1 MRLFRVALVTLRQKQ
16 ATGRLPAAAAVAF
29 VVALLVA
36 SGAAGG
42 GPITKQNGGAPV
54 FADFTSICAVPGYAN
69 FGACNGDTSTFSNVT
84 GRINAIQA
92 KAGRWNLG
100 ISFKNLQ
107 PGIVYRLWGNRDGTP
122 VAGEISGF
130 FQVATAAAAADGTLS
145 FGYQTSDPTNL
156 GFDLNSI
163 AGPWDLNGVTIVTS
177 YWSQQMIE
185 VLSPDG
191 TLFVP

>member
-1 MRLFRVALVTLRQKQ
+1 MPRRHLDIQ
-16 ATGRLPAAAAVAF
+16 
-29 VVALLVA
+29 
-36 SGAAGG
+36 
-42 GPITKQNGGAPV
+42 
-54 FADFTSICAVPGYAN
+54 
-69 FGACNGDTSTFSNVT
+69 NVT

-122 VAGEISGF
+122 VAGAVGGDSP
-130 FQVATAAAAADGTLS
+130 VATAAAAADGTLS
-145 FGYQTSDPTNL
+145 FSYQTSDPTNL

-177 YWSQQMIE
+177 YWSQQMIK

-191 TLFVP
+191 ALVRPVATGRALTVLLLVHGSLKLQRRPIFSLVRCACARV